1 MSATPNLPLKFDLPQ
16 IANPESA
23 SKGAD
28 EMLSLG
34 KAAKHL
40 RLSTRSLVRAEKRGW
55 IVFTRTPTGHRRIRL
70 QDLEAAPV
78 LRVGHAARL
87 FGVGYWAFRRALLRG
102 NGGKSPTAAPGVA
115 AQAYLS
121 YAQAK
126 ALADA
131 IRLQRSGKAMVGAL
145 DQHRALAALLP
156 TMDPLLAAMKMA
168 KQTETILARP
178 GRIRFNLTRMKQESA
193 KRIRKS
199 ATWVL
204 AMKVRRD
211 VSEEDLMPTLMRIV
225 GNEDDAKKLAT
236 AIVKREVPK

>member
-16 IANPESA
+16 ITNPESA
-23 SKGAD
+23 SAGAD
-28 EMLSLG
+28 GMLSLG

-40 RLSTRSLVRAEKRGW
+40 KLSARSLVRAEKRGW
-55 IVFTRTPTGHRRIRL
+55 IAFTRTPAGHRRIRP

-78 LRVGHAARL
+78 LRVGHAASL
-87 FGVGYWAFRRALLRG
+87 FGVDYWSFRRALLRA

-121 YAQAK
+121 HVQAK

-131 IRLQRSGKAMVGAL
+131 IRLQRSGKAILGVL
-145 DQHRALAALLP
+145 DQSRALAALVP
-156 TMDPLLAAMKMA
+156 TTDPLLAAMKMA

-178 GRIRFNLTRMKQESA
+178 GRIRFNLTRLKQETA
-193 KRIRKS
+193 KHIRKS

-204 AMKVRRD
+204 AMKVRRE
-211 VSEEDLMPTLMRIV
+211 VSEADLLPVLLKIV
-225 GNEDDAKKLAT
+225 GDEDDAKKLAT
-236 AIVKREVPK
+236 AIVKRAIPR